1 MELQSEIYH
10 NRREMKL
17 SQADLGERLGVSET
31 IVNQW
36 EQGEKYPTV
45 ENLIDLSNVFEISLD
60 QLIRGTEQ
68 TMYKVDTTPHHLN
81 GWDFFGALLVA
92 NFCSRWIFILD
103 FKSFFIVCYTN

>member
-68 TMYKVDTTPHHLN
+68 TMHKVDTTPHHLN
-81 GWDFFGALLVA
+81 GWDFLARYWWLIFAVGGFLFWIL
-92 NFCSRWIFILD
+92 SRF
-103 FKSFFIVCYTN
+103 S

>member
-81 GWDFFGALLVA
+81 GCDFLARYWWLIFAVGGFLFWIL
-92 NFCSRWIFILD
+92 SRF
-103 FKSFFIVCYTN
+103 S